1 VTYQIEITR
10 DALKTLAKLDKPIR
24 RRLQAAIDRLGDDP
38 RPSGVIALKGLPDY
52 LRIRVGDYRV
62 IYRIEDGR
70 LVVVVVAIGHR
81 REIYER

>member
-1 VTYQIEITR
+1 MTYQIEITR

-24 RRLQAAIDRLGDDP
+24 RRLQTAIDRLAEDP
-38 RPSGVIALKGLPDY
+38 RPSGVTALKGLSDY

-62 IYRIEDGR
+62 IYRVEDGR
-70 LVVVVVAIGHR
+70 LVVVVVAVGHR